1 MYMLFRIAV
10 ELRWVSEKMNLLYLP
25 DSVLNNKNMTKDKT
39 RASMQQREYGAGQI
53 SYVAI
58 SEIMGTTL
66 DEECDISELH
76 CGVFVVWFEDALE
89 GKLVRRLLK
98 GTGPLSQA
106 IGASSL
112 YSLA

>member
-1 MYMLFRIAV
+1 M
-10 ELRWVSEKMNLLYLP
+10 SEKANLLYLP
-25 DSVLNNKNMTKDKT
+25 DSVLNKKNMTKDKT

-58 SEIMGTTL
+58 SEITGTTL
-66 DEECDISELH
+66 DEERDVSELN

-89 GKLVRRLLK
+89 DKLARRLPK
-98 GTGPLSQA
+98 RTDPLSRA